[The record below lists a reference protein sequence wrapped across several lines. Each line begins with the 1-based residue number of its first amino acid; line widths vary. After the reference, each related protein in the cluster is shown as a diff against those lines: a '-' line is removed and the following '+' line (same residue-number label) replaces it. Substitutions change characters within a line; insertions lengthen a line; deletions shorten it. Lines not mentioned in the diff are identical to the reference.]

1 MFLLFLSFSL
11 DNEKERALDSVGG
24 LNMANCGGLHNIS
37 LNHKKKK
44 KKKSNTESRKTTVVG
59 DLSQVFVIVS
69 SPC

>member
-37 LNHKKKK
+37 LNQKKK
-44 KKKSNTESRKTTVVG
+44 NQTRKAG
-59 DLSQVFVIVS
+59 KR
-69 SPC
+69 P